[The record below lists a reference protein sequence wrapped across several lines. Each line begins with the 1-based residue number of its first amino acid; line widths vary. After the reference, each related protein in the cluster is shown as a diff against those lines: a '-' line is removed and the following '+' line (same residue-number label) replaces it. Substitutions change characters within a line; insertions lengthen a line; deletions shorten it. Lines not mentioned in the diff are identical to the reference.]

1 MLVFGVA
8 RVLDILAGR
17 PRKPSN
23 RRQPIGVRLHPSVIK
38 IAVVAF
44 VAAGATV
51 RADERAI
58 PVSVGG
64 LAALGDAAIFIAD
77 KKGFFADEGLSVKL
91 TTFRSGADM
100 IAPLAT
106 GQIDVGAGSPSA
118 GLYNAVARGMRI
130 KIVADKAYAPTGYG
144 ASKLI
149 IRRDLLEG
157 GRVRGV
163 SDLKGLKIATPA
175 PGVSIEAMLS
185 TALQSAG
192 HRLSDTT
199 IVHLPFPDH
208 IVALRNKAIDAAAT
222 IEPFATLAAEQGVA
236 VTLKRDD
243 EIDPDHQVAVLLYS
257 EKFGLERRRTAVAF
271 MRAYLRAVR
280 YYNRALHDGRL
291 AGETAADVIAILAE
305 YTNVKDPRL
314 LAKVTPPGLNPTGR
328 VNEASLQRDLDFFA
342 SQGHIR
348 GNVDIKAVVD
358 MSFVEEAS
366 QGRSR
371 DK

>member
-17 PRKPSN
+17 ARKPSN
-23 RRQPIGVRLHPSVIK
+23 RTQPIGVRLNLSVIK
-38 IAVVAF
+38 LAVVAF
-44 VAAGATV
+44 VAAGAPV
-51 RADERAI
+51 RAEERATL
-58 PVSVGG
+58 VSVGG

-77 KKGFFADEGLSVKL
+77 KKGFFADEGLLVKL

-118 GLYNAVARGMRI
+118 ALYNAVARGVQI
-130 KIVADKAYAPTGYG
+130 KIVADKAYAPPGYG

-149 IRRDLLEG
+149 IRRDLLEE

-185 TALQSAG
+185 TALRSAG
-192 HRLSDTT
+192 YRLSDAT

-236 VTLKRDD
+236 ATLKRDD
-243 EIDPDHQVAVLLYS
+243 EIDPGHQVAVLLYS
-257 EKFGLERRRTAVAF
+257 EKFGSGRRRTAIAF
-271 MRAYLRAVR
+271 MRAYLRAVS

-305 YTNVKDPRL
+305 YTNVKDSRL

-328 VNEASLQRDLDFFA
+328 VNKASLQRDLSFFA

-348 GNVDIKAVVD
+348 GNVDLKAVVD

-366 QGRSR
+366 QVRPR